1 MSKNSLLIVC
11 LLAACASPLFAGVT
25 VNTPANNSTY
35 QGSVP
40 FKASATTSTCDKG
53 VSSIGIYTAPG
64 VLAYVVNGSSLNTSL
79 NLSPGTYSTEVQE
92 WDNCGGAAKTP
103 ITVTVTGGG
112 SGVHVTSPANNSTV
126 GTSVNFTATAT
137 TSCSKG
143 VSAMGIYT
151 APSKLA
157 YVVNGSSMNHDLP
170 LGAGTYN
177 TVVEEWDNC
186 GGAATTPINITVS
199 GGGGGSGN
207 GGNTF
212 SSIQSAGKW
221 EQSAQVA
228 PNFVDCSPSPCDGVA
243 FWMNQGVNSPSM
255 SGNATQ
261 FYLGGSAAYGDA
273 LFDNHLIGPMSSQ
286 GMPDNNQTIVPTLH
300 DFTYDLYFFGDNLG
314 ASEALEFDINQ
325 FFDGMGFIFGHECR
339 IAGGNEWDIWDNQSG
354 HWVPTGISCYPNNN
368 AWNHV
373 TITVQRTSNNQ
384 LLYKSI
390 TLNGNTQTLNWT
402 YGHGSAPGSWYGI
415 TINYQQ
421 DGNYKQTP
429 YDIYLDK
436 VSFTYQ

>member
-1 MSKNSLLIVC
+1 MSRNSLLIVC
-11 LLAACASPLFAGVT
+11 LLAVCTSPLFAGVT

-40 FKASATTSTCDKG
+40 FKASATSSTCDKG

-79 NLSPGTYSTEVQE
+79 NLSPGTYNTDVQE

-103 ITVTVTGGG
+103 ITVKVTAGGT
-112 SGVHVTSPANNSTV
+112 GVHVTSPANNSSV
-126 GTSVNFTATAT
+126 GSSVNFTATAT

-143 VSAMGIYT
+143 ISAMGIYT
-151 APSKLA
+151 APSQLA
-157 YVVNGSSMNHDLP
+157 YVVNGASMNHDLS
-170 LGAGTYN
+170 LGAGTYH

-186 GGAATTPINITVS
+186 GGAATTPITISVNGS
-199 GGGGGSGN
+199 GGGGG
-207 GGNTF
+207 GNTF
-212 SSIQSAGKW
+212 TSIQSAGQW
-221 EQSAQVA
+221 EQAGQVA
-228 PNFVDCSPSPCDGVA
+228 PTFVDCSPSPCDGIK
-243 FWMNQGVNSPSM
+243 FSMNQGVSSPSM

-261 FYLGGSAAYGDA
+261 FYLGGSTAYGDA

-286 GMPDNNQTIVPTLH
+286 GMPDKNQTLVPTLH

-325 FFDGMGFIFGHECR
+325 FFDGMGFIWGHECR
-339 IAGGNEWDIWDNQSG
+339 IAGGNEWDVWDNQSG
-354 HWVPTGISCYPNNN
+354 HWVATGIPCYPNNN

-373 TITVQRTSNNQ
+373 TITVERNSNNQ
-384 LLYKSI
+384 LVYKSI

-402 YGHGSAPGSWYGI
+402 YGHGSAPGSWYGV

>member
-11 LLAACASPLFAGVT
+11 LLSVCASPLFAGVT

-40 FKASATTSTCDKG
+40 FKASATSSTCDKG

-103 ITVTVTGGG
+103 ITVIVTGGG
-112 SGVHVTSPANNSTV
+112 SGVHVTSPGNNSSV

-137 TSCSKG
+137 TSCSRG

-151 APSKLA
+151 APSQLA
-157 YVVNGSSMNHDLP
+157 YVVNGASMNHDLS

-186 GGAATTPINITVS
+186 GGAATTPIKITVS
-199 GGGGGSGN
+199 GGGGG

-228 PNFVDCSPSPCDGVA
+228 PKFVDCSPSPCDGVA
-243 FWMNQGVNSPSM
+243 FWMNQGVSSPSM

-339 IAGGNEWDIWDNQSG
+339 IAGGNEWDVWDNQSG
-354 HWVPTGISCYPNNN
+354 HWVATGIPCYPNNN

-373 TITVQRTSNNQ
+373 TITVARTSNNQ